1 MARLKAF
8 SGNLMVHKH
17 RGSRWTVRVDGDL
30 DDEVF
35 NWLSD
40 NYGEEDFENGPWARI
55 YESWA
60 FNTHSTYDVTNK
72 EIVMIMKLKWA

>member
-8 SGNLMVHKH
+8 RGNLMVHKH
-17 RGSRWTVRVDGDL
+17 RGSRWTVRVRDDN

-40 NYGEEDFENGPWARI
+40 NYNEEDFENGPWARI
-55 YESWA
+55 SNSIWNNY
-60 FNTHSTYDVTNK
+60 STYDITSK
-72 EIVMIMKLKWA
+72 EIVTMMALRWS